1 MLGNQQYEKIHHHS
15 PTTWKPLS
23 PCKPPLSRQSFPSRQ
38 QQAKYMPRMATM
50 YKPVYNAYFLNSHAA
65 IHTIKQIK
73 DFKKDDQ

>member
-1 MLGNQQYEKIHHHS
+1 
-15 PTTWKPLS
+15 
-23 PCKPPLSRQSFPSRQ
+23 
-38 QQAKYMPRMATM
+38 MPRMATM